1 MYITCPNCGTA
12 YNVDG
17 HSISANGRAV
27 RCFNCDHRWR
37 QFPVA
42 AQPVS
47 GTSSVRYTVPPPPPP
62 QYSAPPPYADP
73 RAYGHLYSYPP
84 QAPPHPP
91 YPTYPG
97 AVSPVPQAVPGSMAM
112 SEQHLGFVP
121 ESRLEP
127 NVASMADSETDFEDI
142 PLTEPDDDIRP
153 EPDGDGEGGNLPSD
167 EELEA
172 MFGEDDELEVVPS
185 LTPEPDQDPVEMS
198 EEELEDLEDPEPIE
212 SLAPDTEE
220 QIEVQ
225 EIEPDD
231 IPDPD
236 PIPMAFPPA
245 DATEDATNGKSSRT
259 GLILSLI
266 VFILLAGVLTGASI
280 MRETVVAYWSGAN
293 TVFSLVGLRVPQP
306 GDGLDLRFTD
316 PKRDEKNEDK
326 IIINLIVENMTEE
339 SQLVPDVINRAT
351 DANGTVVQEIITQPP
366 KRTLKPGET
375 IRFRAVF
382 EKVAPTAKDISIP
395 NWGQFPLPDEDK
407 KKQN

>member
-17 HSISANGRAV
+17 RSISAKGRAV
-27 RCFNCDHRWR
+27 RCFNCDHSWH

-47 GTSSVRYTVPPPPPP
+47 VTSSARYAVPPPPLP
-62 QYSAPPPYADP
+62 QYAAPQADP
-73 RAYGHLYSYPP
+73 RAYGNFYGYPP
-84 QAPPHPP
+84 QAPMP

-97 AVSPVPQAVPGSMAM
+97 AVPPLPQGASEPAAM
-112 SEQHLGFVP
+112 SEQSFGSVP
-121 ESRLEP
+121 ETRFEP
-127 NVASMADSETDFEDI
+127 HIASNTGPATDFEDI

-153 EPDGDGEGGNLPSD
+153 EPDEDQEGSNLPSE

-172 MFGEDDELEVVPS
+172 MFGEDDEVEAMPS
-185 LTPEPDQDPVEMS
+185 LTPEPDENPVEMT

-212 SLAPDTEE
+212 PLAPSTEV

-236 PIPMAFPPA
+236 PIPMAFPAA
-245 DATEDATNGKSSRT
+245 DETADETNEKTGRT
-259 GLILSLI
+259 GLILTLI
-266 VFILLAGVLTGASI
+266 VVILFAGALTGASI
-280 MRETVVAYWSGAN
+280 MRETVVSYWSGAN
-293 TVFSLVGLRVPQP
+293 IVFSLVGLRVPQP
-306 GDGLDLRFTD
+306 GDGLDLRYTE
-316 PKRDEKNEDK
+316 PKRDATVEDK
-326 IIINLIVENMTEE
+326 IVIKLIVENITEE
-339 SQLVPDVINRAT
+339 SQTVPDVITKTT
-351 DANGTVVQEIITQPP
+351 DANGTVVQEVITQPP
-366 KRTLKPGET
+366 KRTLKPGE
-375 IRFRAVF
+375 IIKFEAVF

-395 NWGQFPLPDEDK
+395 NWGEFPSPNDNK